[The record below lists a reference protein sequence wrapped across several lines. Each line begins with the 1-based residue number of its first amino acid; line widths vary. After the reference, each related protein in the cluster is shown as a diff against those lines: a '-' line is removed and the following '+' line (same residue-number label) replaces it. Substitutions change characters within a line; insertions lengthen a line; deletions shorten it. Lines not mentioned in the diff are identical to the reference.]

1 MIEFVTVAALI
12 LTGFALVWL
21 SKYARLGLGEAS
33 KTTVILAPLI
43 AFLFLSG
50 AISEF
55 EGLGLK
61 AKFRDLRDFSAKTTI
76 DAAIALKL
84 ATTSEQA
91 TTGDFLNEAIWGF
104 CRPYYVLTDSSAR
117 NKEKPDQLD
126 KQAVLHIATAI
137 RNSIVCG
144 RFSALVVV
152 DNDRRP
158 VGFFPRDQFLELLRI
173 VLVGYG
179 DAHIDSEAAF
189 RQVAG
194 SELGV
199 ILQNPVIR
207 ARSDEASHNTVPG
220 SEDIESVYKKMI
232 ADNFAIAMITDRLSR
247 FDGIITRAAI
257 EGKIIERLL
266 AAAK

>member
-1 MIEFVTVAALI
+1 MIEFVTVVGLI

-21 SKYARLGLGEAS
+21 SKYGKLGLGEAS

-50 AISEF
+50 KISEF
-55 EGLGLK
+55 EALGWK
-61 AKFRDLRDFSAKTTI
+61 AKFRNLGAESVIK
-76 DAAIALKL
+76 AARTSDL

-91 TTGDFLNEAIWGF
+91 NPADFFNEAYWGF
-104 CRPYYVLTDSSAR
+104 CRPYYLLTDSSAKS
-117 NKEKPDQLD
+117 KEKPDELD
-126 KQAVLHIATAI
+126 KRAVLYIATAI

-144 RFSALVVV
+144 RFSALIVV
-152 DNDRRP
+152 DDDRKP

-179 DAHIDSEAAF
+179 DIQVDGETAF

-199 ILQNPVIR
+199 ILMNPVIR
-207 ARSDEASHNTVPG
+207 AKSDGASLNTVPG
-220 SEDIESVYKKMI
+220 TEDIESVYKKMI
-232 ADNFAIAMITDRLSR
+232 AANAEIALITDRLGR

-257 EGKIIERLL
+257 EGKIIEGLL
-266 AAAK
+266 AAGK